1 MQPPVEGTVAG
12 GELWEN
18 EEHYTGRSPWGFFIP
33 SIPLTVTG
41 SLVTRGKE
49 RYQIYCSPCHGSDGR
64 GQGILSRY
72 SSVKAANLLEER
84 IRRMPDGQIYYIITN
99 GSGLMSGYRY
109 PIQPRDRWAIV
120 AYVRKLQQEA
130 PHRSGDAITK

>member
-18 EEHYTGRSPWGFFIP
+18 EEHYTGRSPWGFFTP
-33 SIPLTVTG
+33 SIPLTVTD

-84 IRRMPDGQIYYIITN
+84 IRRMADGQIYYIITN